1 MAATAEASL
10 DDDILDFRRRN
21 PASWVDPINF
31 GKARFKL
38 LERTQMTARGFNVG
52 THVFISFANADLE
65 IVRRLATRLEAEG
78 LSVWTGGEK
87 LVPGTLDWE
96 QAVRQAIDT
105 SFAVI
110 LVGSPASARS
120 VYVRG
125 EIDIAGVRGLPI
137 FSVWAEGDSWPDSAP
152 LMLTSSQY
160 IDCRGTEFEGAT
172 ARLALALHELSV
184 KVIPNH
190 FPRHPFQTIPPSC
203 LVVGVPADLTGG
215 TEKRAAV
222 FKVGAYSSLE
232 TLLDDLYA
240 NYLREH
246 YEPLTYGKY
255 WLLVES
261 RSDAFSFVVAP
272 WTWLLGTRI
281 HRQWVRHHTPT
292 DCHLRPGTEWRVS
305 ASAGDEYGS
314 ALTDARVLWALRV
327 TAKSDLAWRE
337 AGYLTVRSLDDID
350 ANAFACAGVCRG
362 RSPFWR
368 EGEIGANSGLVQV
381 NPVPEE
387 EIQWYLAGAVT

>member
-1 MAATAEASL
+1 
-10 DDDILDFRRRN
+10 
-21 PASWVDPINF
+21 
-31 GKARFKL
+31 
-38 LERTQMTARGFNVG
+38 MTARGFNVG
-52 THVFISFANADLE
+52 MHVFMSFANDDLE
-65 IVRRLATRLEAEG
+65 IVRRLAARLEAEG
-78 LSVWTGGEK
+78 LSVWTGDQK
-87 LVPGTLDWE
+87 LLPGTLDWE

-137 FSVWAEGDSWPDSAP
+137 FSVWAEGDSWPDCAP

-160 IDCRGTEFEGAT
+160 VDCRGTEFERGT
-172 ARLALALHELSV
+172 ARLALALRELSV

-190 FPRHPFQTIPPSC
+190 FPRHRLQAIPPSC
-203 LVVGVPADLTGG
+203 LVIGLPADLTGE
-215 TEKRAAV
+215 TEERAAV

-246 YEPLTYGKY
+246 YEPLTYGKN
-255 WLLVES
+255 WLLVEA
-261 RSDAFSFVVAP
+261 RSDAFSLVVAP

-292 DCHLRPGTEWRVS
+292 DCHLLPGTEWRVS
-305 ASAGDEYGS
+305 TTAGDEYGI
-314 ALTDARVLWALRV
+314 ALTDARVLCALRA

-350 ANAFACAGVCRG
+350 GNAFACTGVCRG

-368 EGEIGANSGLVQV
+368 EREMGAKSALVQV

-387 EIQWYLAGAVT
+387 EIQWYLAGTAT